1 MPLGSTHVYTVGMS
15 NRNLL
20 GSFEQLVLLA
30 VMQVGEGAYAPA
42 VREHLETRMGRAVS
56 RGAVYVTLDR
66 LEQRGLL
73 TSSSAPAEPG
83 RGGRPRRHV
92 AVTPEGVRQL
102 KEVRGYL
109 ESLWDGLDAVQ
120 EK

>member
-1 MPLGSTHVYTVGMS
+1 MINAYTVDMG
-15 NRNLL
+15 NQNLL

-30 VMQVGEGAYAPA
+30 VLQIGEDAYAPA
-42 VREHLETRMGRAVS
+42 IRERLETKMQRNVA

-73 TSSSAPAEPG
+73 ASTSAPAEPG

-109 ESLWDGLDAVQ
+109 DALWDGLDTVRGD
-120 EK
+120 

>member
-1 MPLGSTHVYTVGMS
+1 MGKQ
-15 NRNLL
+15 NLL

-30 VMQVGEGAYAPA
+30 VLQVGDGAYAPSI
-42 VREHLETRMGRAVS
+42 RERLGESMDRKVS

-92 AVTPEGVRQL
+92 QVTAEGLEQL
-102 KEVRGYL
+102 KEIRGYL
-109 ESLWDGLDAVQ
+109 ESLWDGLDAVR
-120 EK
+120 ED